1 MECPKCGRE
10 NDNKMSFCGYCGTPL
25 NNNGS
30 QEVVVPQ
37 DFKFQDEDGDGIPDD
52 LPKELK
58 LVKNG
63 PDKTQEVKDEIK
75 DFDDLVKITKE
86 EEKPEELVKIK
97 EETPKEKKI
106 TKKESSEKMDLKKT
120 TELILMIILVILF
133 IIVLFGTLK
142 ERGIL

>member
-1 MECPKCGRE
+1 MECPKCGKE

-25 NNNGS
+25 NNDGTQN
-30 QEVVVPQ
+30 VVVPQ

-86 EEKPEELVKIK
+86 EEKPEEFVKIK
-97 EETPKEKKI
+97 EETPKEKKKP
-106 TKKESSEKMDLKKT
+106 KKNSDEKMSLKNT
-120 TELILMIILVILF
+120 VELILMIILIILF
-133 IIVLFGTLK
+133 IIVLFGTLV
-142 ERGIL
+142 ERGII

>member
-1 MECPKCGRE
+1 MECPKCGKE

-25 NNNGS
+25 NNDGTQN
-30 QEVVVPQ
+30 VVVPQ

-75 DFDDLVKITKE
+75 DFDDLVKITEE

-97 EETPKEKKI
+97 EETPKEKKKP
-106 TKKESSEKMDLKKT
+106 KKNSDEKMSLKNT
-120 TELILMIILVILF
+120 VELILMIILIILF
-133 IIVLFGTLK
+133 IIVLFGTLV
-142 ERGIL
+142 ERGII